1 MIGVALVGFIT
12 IFAASAKASVGSAID
27 NQLQSDYVI
36 TGGQG
41 SPTLSPALDQQIA
54 TLPVIQ
60 ASTPLRAG
68 QAKIDGSTE
77 QVGAADATTAS
88 QLIDLKIVAGSF
100 EALTADGLAVSK
112 DKANSKHWALG
123 SQVPAEFV
131 KTGKTPVQLTVQMI
145 YTEKLIAGN
154 YFMALSGF
162 EKYFKDQ
169 LDFVIF
175 AKLKPGVTPDAG
187 RAALEPVVAKYPNAT
202 LKDNA
207 QYKADQVSQVDQ
219 IVNLVY
225 ALLFLAVFIA
235 LIGIVITL
243 LLSIYERTRELGL
256 LRAVGTSRSQVRS
269 IVRWESVIISLL
281 GTLVGLV
288 VGLFFGWSVVRALK
302 DDGFNKFAIAPVQ
315 LIVVVV
321 IAAILGVVAAIWPA
335 RRASKLDVLRAIGQ
349 E

>member
-1 MIGVALVGFIT
+1 M
-12 IFAASAKASVGSAID
+12 
-27 NQLQSDYVI
+27 
-36 TGGQG
+36 
-41 SPTLSPALDQQIA
+41 
-54 TLPVIQ
+54 
-60 ASTPLRAG
+60 
-68 QAKIDGSTE
+68 
-77 QVGAADATTAS
+77 
-88 QLIDLKIVAGSF
+88 
-100 EALTADGLAVSK
+100 ALT
-112 DKANSKHWALG
+112 
-123 SQVPAEFV
+123 
-131 KTGKTPVQLTVQMI
+131 
-145 YTEKLIAGN
+145 
-154 YFMALSGF
+154 GF

-187 RAALEPVVAKYPNAT
+187 TAALEPVVANYPNAT

-207 QYKADQVSQVDQ
+207 QYKADQVAQVDQ

-315 LIVVVV
+315 LIVVVI